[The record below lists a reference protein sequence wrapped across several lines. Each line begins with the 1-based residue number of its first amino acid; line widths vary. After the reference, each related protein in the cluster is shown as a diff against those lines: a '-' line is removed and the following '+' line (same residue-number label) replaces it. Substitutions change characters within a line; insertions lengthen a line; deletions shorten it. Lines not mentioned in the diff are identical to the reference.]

1 MGEANFYY
9 FTCLKLF
16 LLFLCLSLR
25 DNMAAPAKRRN
36 VEENPNEPPSS
47 DEDEEEY
54 DSEEEIDDEDDDGD
68 DDDEAMGVEM
78 NVNFDAQTA
87 TDADFH
93 GIKRLL
99 QQLFLKAN
107 VNLSALTDVILG
119 QNHVGSV
126 IKQAPLDEDDEDEDE
141 MESDAVDEVF
151 GISTVINLTSRLT
164 NEAKSSPSEG
174 DKAVKQLVDLLVE
187 KSDKNGGPVQTKTL
201 QAFLTDK
208 EKHIGWLLNERFVN
222 IPAQISLPLYDSLRD
237 EMHSA
242 CAKGQKFKFD
252 YFLLLSKALKEKGTK
267 KKEDELIFTNGEEE
281 LFQEESAFSFAYS
294 VADQLADAETI
305 PEGGNDDDASYE
317 PWRVVMIIPSEKM
330 EVVAKKMTDILGA
343 SIEGKVSS
351 LR

>member
-1 MGEANFYY
+1 MGKLNSY
-9 FTCLKLF
+9 FTCLKLVWEEEEESR
-16 LLFLCLSLR
+16 LL
-25 DNMAAPAKRRN
+25 NAMAAPAKRRN
-36 VEENPNEPPSS
+36 VEEDPDQDPSS
-47 DEDEEEY
+47 ED
-54 DSEEEIDDEDDDGD
+54 DEEIDDEDDDGD
-68 DDDEAMGVEM
+68 DDDDEALGLQM

-126 IKQAPLDEDDEDEDE
+126 IKQAPLDEEDEDEDE

-201 QAFLTDK
+201 KAFLTDK
-208 EKHIGWLLNERFVN
+208 EKHTGWLLNERFVN
-222 IPAQISLPLYDSLRD
+222 IPAQISLPLYDSLWD

-252 YFLLLSKALKEKGTK
+252 YFLLMSKALKAKGGK
-267 KKEDELIFTNGEEE
+267 KDQDDLIFTNGEEE
-281 LFQEESAFSFAYS
+281 LFQEESAFQFSFS
-294 VADQLADAETI
+294 VADQQADAETI
-305 PEGGNDDDASYE
+305 LEAAEEDETSYE
-317 PWRVVMIIPSEKM
+317 SWRVVMIIPAEKM

>member
-1 MGEANFYY
+1 MGKLNSY
-9 FTCLKLF
+9 FTCLKLVWEEEEESR
-16 LLFLCLSLR
+16 LL
-25 DNMAAPAKRRN
+25 NAMAAPAKRRN
-36 VEENPNEPPSS
+36 VEEDPDQDPSS
-47 DEDEEEY
+47 EDDEEY
-54 DSEEEIDDEDDDGD
+54 DSEEAEDEEEEDDALGLQ
-68 DDDEAMGVEM
+68 M

-87 TDADFH
+87 SDTDFQ

-126 IKQAPLDEDDEDEDE
+126 IKQAPFDDEEEEEDE

-151 GISTVINLTSRLT
+151 GISTVINLTQRLT
-164 NEAKSSPSEG
+164 KETADPRSEG
-174 DKAVKQLVDLLVE
+174 DKAIKQMVDLLVKE
-187 KSDKNGGPVQTKTL
+187 SDKNGGPVQTKTM

-208 EKHIGWLLNERFVN
+208 EKHTGWLLNERFVN

-252 YFLLLSKALKEKGTK
+252 YFLLMSKALKIKGAK
-267 KKEDELIFTNGEEE
+267 KKEQEELIFTNGEEE
-281 LFQEESAFSFAYS
+281 LLQEESAFSFSFS
-294 VADQLADAETI
+294 VADQQADAETI
-305 PEGGNDDDASYE
+305 PEAGNDGETSYE
-317 PWRVVMIIPSEKM
+317 SWRVVMIIPAEKM

-351 LR
+351 LQ

>member
-1 MGEANFYY
+1 
-9 FTCLKLF
+9 
-16 LLFLCLSLR
+16 
-25 DNMAAPAKRRN
+25 MAAPAKRRN
-36 VEENPNEPPSS
+36 VEQDPNEPPSS
-47 DEDEEEY
+47 DD
-54 DSEEEIDDEDDDGD
+54 DEEIDSDEEYEEGDDDGEEE
-68 DDDEAMGVEM
+68 DEAMGVEM

-87 TDADFH
+87 TDSDFH

-126 IKQAPLDEDDEDEDE
+126 IKQAPLDEDDEEEEDE

-151 GISTVINLTSRLT
+151 GISTVINLTHRLT
-164 NEAKSSPSEG
+164 IEGKNAPSEG
-174 DKAVKQLVDLLVE
+174 DKAIKQLVNLLVE

-208 EKHIGWLLNERFVN
+208 DKHIGWLLNERFVN

-294 VADQLADAETI
+294 VADQQADAETI

>member
-1 MGEANFYY
+1 
-9 FTCLKLF
+9 
-16 LLFLCLSLR
+16 
-25 DNMAAPAKRRN
+25 MAAPAKRRN

-47 DEDEEEY
+47 DDDEEEEF
-54 DSEEEIDDEDDDGD
+54 DSDEEFEDGD
-68 DDDEAMGVEM
+68 DDGEDEDDAMGVEM

-87 TDADFH
+87 SDADFH

-107 VNLSALTDVILG
+107 VNLSAITDLILG

-126 IKQAPLDEDDEDEDE
+126 IKQAPYDGEEEDDDD
-141 MESDAVDEVF
+141 MERDAVDEVF
-151 GISTVINLTSRLT
+151 GISTVINLTQRLT
-164 NEAKSSPSEG
+164 NEAKMSEG
-174 DKAVKQLVDLLVE
+174 DKAIKQMVDLLVE

-201 QAFLTDK
+201 QAFLSNK
-208 EKHIGWLLNERFVN
+208 EKHTGWLLNERFVN

-252 YFLLLSKALKEKGTK
+252 YFLLMSKALKVKGAK
-267 KKEDELIFTNGEEE
+267 KKDQEELVFTNGEEE
-281 LFQEESAFSFAYS
+281 LFQEESAFSFAFS
-294 VADQLADAETI
+294 VADQQADAETI
-305 PEGGNDDDASYE
+305 KEVDDDGAEVSYE
-317 PWRVVMIIPSEKM
+317 SWRVVMIIPAEKM

>member
-1 MGEANFYY
+1 MGKLNSY
-9 FTCLKLF
+9 FTCLKLVWEEEEESR
-16 LLFLCLSLR
+16 LLKA
-25 DNMAAPAKRRN
+25 MAAPAKRRN
-36 VEENPNEPPSS
+36 VEEYSDQDPSS
-47 DEDEEEY
+47 EDDEEY
-54 DSEEEIDDEDDDGD
+54 DSEEAEDEEEEDD
-68 DDDEAMGVEM
+68 ALGVEM

-126 IKQAPLDEDDEDEDE
+126 IKQAPFDDEEEEEDE

-151 GISTVINLTSRLT
+151 GISTVINLTQRLT
-164 NEAKSSPSEG
+164 KETADPRSEG
-174 DKAVKQLVDLLVE
+174 DKAIKQMVDLLVKE
-187 KSDKNGGPVQTKTL
+187 SDKNGGPVQTKTM

-208 EKHIGWLLNERFVN
+208 EKHTGWLLNERFVN

-252 YFLLLSKALKEKGTK
+252 YFLLMSKAHKAKTAK
-267 KKEDELIFTNGEEE
+267 KKESEELLFTNGEEE
-281 LFQEESAFSFAYS
+281 LFQEESAFSFAFS
-294 VADQLADAETI
+294 VADQQADADTI
-305 PEGGNDDDASYE
+305 LDGGNDGETSYE
-317 PWRVVMIIPSEKM
+317 SWRVVMIIPAEKM

>member
-1 MGEANFYY
+1 
-9 FTCLKLF
+9 
-16 LLFLCLSLR
+16 
-25 DNMAAPAKRRN
+25 
-36 VEENPNEPPSS
+36 
-47 DEDEEEY
+47 
-54 DSEEEIDDEDDDGD
+54 
-68 DDDEAMGVEM
+68 M

-99 QQLFLKAN
+99 QQLFLKGN

-126 IKQAPLDEDDEDEDE
+126 IKQAPLDEDDEDE

-164 NEAKSSPSEG
+164 NEAKSPPSEG

-201 QAFLTDK
+201 KGFLTDK

-252 YFLLLSKALKEKGTK
+252 YFLLLSKALKEMGTK

-294 VADQLADAETI
+294 VADQQADAETI

>member
-1 MGEANFYY
+1 
-9 FTCLKLF
+9 
-16 LLFLCLSLR
+16 
-25 DNMAAPAKRRN
+25 
-36 VEENPNEPPSS
+36 
-47 DEDEEEY
+47 
-54 DSEEEIDDEDDDGD
+54 
-68 DDDEAMGVEM
+68 M

-87 TDADFH
+87 TDSDFH

-126 IKQAPLDEDDEDEDE
+126 IKQAPLDEDDEEEEDE

-151 GISTVINLTSRLT
+151 GISTVINLTHRLN
-164 NEAKSSPSEG
+164 NEGKNAPSEG
-174 DKAVKQLVDLLVE
+174 DKAIKQLVNLLVE

-252 YFLLLSKALKEKGTK
+252 YFLLLSKALKIKNGK
-267 KKEDELIFTNGEEE
+267 KKDQDVLIFSNGEEE
-281 LFQEESAFSFAYS
+281 LFQEESAFQFAFS
-294 VADQLADAETI
+294 VADQQADAETI
-305 PEGGNDDDASYE
+305 
-317 PWRVVMIIPSEKM
+317 SEAG
-330 EVVAKKMTDILGA
+330 EDG
-343 SIEGKVSS
+343 E
-351 LR
+351 

>member
-1 MGEANFYY
+1 
-9 FTCLKLF
+9 
-16 LLFLCLSLR
+16 
-25 DNMAAPAKRRN
+25 
-36 VEENPNEPPSS
+36 
-47 DEDEEEY
+47 
-54 DSEEEIDDEDDDGD
+54 
-68 DDDEAMGVEM
+68 M

-87 TDADFH
+87 TDSDFH

-126 IKQAPLDEDDEDEDE
+126 IKQAPLDEDDEEEEDE

-151 GISTVINLTSRLT
+151 GISTVINLTHRLT
-164 NEAKSSPSEG
+164 IEGKNAPSEG
-174 DKAVKQLVDLLVE
+174 DKAIKQLVNLLVE

-242 CAKGQKFKFD
+242 CAKGKKFKFD
-252 YFLLLSKALKEKGTK
+252 HFLLISKALKAKGGK
-267 KKEDELIFTNGEEE
+267 KKDQDAIIFTNGEEE
-281 LFQEESAFSFAYS
+281 LFQEESAFSFAFS
-294 VADQLADAETI
+294 VADQQADADTI
-305 PEGGNDDDASYE
+305 PDDGNDDETSYE
-317 PWRVVMIIPSEKM
+317 PWRVVMIILAEKM

>member
-1 MGEANFYY
+1 
-9 FTCLKLF
+9 
-16 LLFLCLSLR
+16 
-25 DNMAAPAKRRN
+25 MAAPAKRRN
-36 VEENPNEPPSS
+36 VDENEHPSS
-47 DEDEEEY
+47 DDDEEYES
-54 DSEEEIDDEDDDGD
+54 DEEFEDGEEDGEEEDD
-68 DDDEAMGVEM
+68 AMGVEM

-126 IKQAPLDEDDEDEDE
+126 IKQAPFDDEEEEEDE

-151 GISTVINLTSRLT
+151 GISTVINLTQRLT
-164 NEAKSSPSEG
+164 KETTDPRSEG
-174 DKAVKQLVDLLVE
+174 DKAIKQMVDLLVKE
-187 KSDKNGGPVQTKTL
+187 SDKNGGAVQTKTM

-208 EKHIGWLLNERFVN
+208 EKHTGWLLNERFVN

-252 YFLLLSKALKEKGTK
+252 YFLLMSKALKIKGAK
-267 KKEDELIFTNGEEE
+267 KKEQEELIFTNGEEE
-281 LFQEESAFSFAYS
+281 LFQEESAFSFSFS
-294 VADQLADAETI
+294 VADQQADAETI
-305 PEGGNDDDASYE
+305 PEAGNDGETSYE
-317 PWRVVMIIPSEKM
+317 SWRVVMIIPAEKM

-351 LR
+351 LQ

>member
-1 MGEANFYY
+1 
-9 FTCLKLF
+9 
-16 LLFLCLSLR
+16 
-25 DNMAAPAKRRN
+25 
-36 VEENPNEPPSS
+36 
-47 DEDEEEY
+47 
-54 DSEEEIDDEDDDGD
+54 
-68 DDDEAMGVEM
+68 M

-126 IKQAPLDEDDEDEDE
+126 IKQAPFDDEEEEEDE

-151 GISTVINLTSRLT
+151 GISTVINLTQRLT
-164 NEAKSSPSEG
+164 KETADPRSEG
-174 DKAVKQLVDLLVE
+174 DKAIKQMVDLLVKE
-187 KSDKNGGPVQTKTL
+187 SDKNGGPVQTKTM

-208 EKHIGWLLNERFVN
+208 EKHTGWLLNERFVN

-252 YFLLLSKALKEKGTK
+252 YFLLMSKAHKAKTAK
-267 KKEDELIFTNGEEE
+267 KKESELIFTNGEEE

-294 VADQLADAETI
+294 VADQQADAETI
-305 PEGGNDDDASYE
+305 PEGGNDDEASYE

>member
-1 MGEANFYY
+1 
-9 FTCLKLF
+9 
-16 LLFLCLSLR
+16 
-25 DNMAAPAKRRN
+25 MAAPAKRRN
-36 VEENPNEPPSS
+36 VEEDPNEVPSS
-47 DEDEEEY
+47 DD
-54 DSEEEIDDEDDDGD
+54 DEEIDSDEEFEDGD
-68 DDDEAMGVEM
+68 DDGEEEDEAMGVEM

-87 TDADFH
+87 TDSDFH

-126 IKQAPLDEDDEDEDE
+126 IKQAPLDEDEEDEDE

-151 GISTVINLTSRLT
+151 GISTVINLTHRLT
-164 NEAKSSPSEG
+164 NETKNAPSEG
-174 DKAVKQLVDLLVE
+174 DKAIKQLVNLLVD

-201 QAFLTDK
+201 PFLTDK
-208 EKHIGWLLNERFVN
+208 EKHTGWLLNERFVN

-252 YFLLLSKALKEKGTK
+252 YFLLLSKALKEKGAK
-267 KKEDELIFTNGEEE
+267 KKDQEELIFTNGEEE
-281 LFQEESAFSFAYS
+281 LFQEECAFSFAFS
-294 VADQLADAETI
+294 VADQQADAETI

-317 PWRVVMIIPSEKM
+317 PWRVVMIIPAEKM

>member
-9 FTCLKLF
+9 FTCLKFLLLLWSELF
-16 LLFLCLSLR
+16 L
-25 DNMAAPAKRRN
+25 NMAAPAKRRN

-47 DEDEEEY
+47 DDDEEEEF
-54 DSEEEIDDEDDDGD
+54 DSDEEFEDGD
-68 DDDEAMGVEM
+68 DDGEDEDDAMGVEM

-87 TDADFH
+87 SDADFH

-107 VNLSALTDVILG
+107 VNLSAITDLILG

-126 IKQAPLDEDDEDEDE
+126 IKQAPYDGEEEDDDD
-141 MESDAVDEVF
+141 MERDAVDEVF
-151 GISTVINLTSRLT
+151 GISTVINLTQRLT
-164 NEAKSSPSEG
+164 NEAKMSEG
-174 DKAVKQLVDLLVE
+174 DKAIKQMVDLLVE

-201 QAFLTDK
+201 QAFLSNK
-208 EKHIGWLLNERFVN
+208 EKHTGWLLNERFVN

-252 YFLLLSKALKEKGTK
+252 YFLLMSKALKVKGAK
-267 KKEDELIFTNGEEE
+267 KKDQEELVFTNGEEE
-281 LFQEESAFSFAYS
+281 LFQEESAFSFAFS
-294 VADQLADAETI
+294 VADQQADADTI
-305 PEGGNDDDASYE
+305 PDGGNGDETSYE
-317 PWRVVMIIPSEKM
+317 PWRVVMIIPAEKM

>member
-1 MGEANFYY
+1 MGEAKYIY
-9 FTCLKLF
+9 FTCLKF
-16 LLFLCLSLR
+16 VCVVVER
-25 DNMAAPAKRRN
+25 TVINMAAPAKRRN
-36 VEENPNEPPSS
+36 VEEDPNEVPSS
-47 DEDEEEY
+47 DD
-54 DSEEEIDDEDDDGD
+54 DEEIDSDEEFEDGD
-68 DDDEAMGVEM
+68 DDGEEEDEAMGVEM

-87 TDADFH
+87 TDSDFH

-126 IKQAPLDEDDEDEDE
+126 IKQAPLDEDEEDEDE

-151 GISTVINLTSRLT
+151 GISTVINLTHRLT
-164 NEAKSSPSEG
+164 NEAKNAPSEG
-174 DKAVKQLVDLLVE
+174 DKAINQLVNLLVD

-208 EKHIGWLLNERFVN
+208 EKHTGWLLNERFVN

-252 YFLLLSKALKEKGTK
+252 YFLLLSKALKEKGAK
-267 KKEDELIFTNGEEE
+267 KKDQDELIFTNGEEE
-281 LFQEESAFSFAYS
+281 LFQEECAFSFAFS
-294 VADQLADAETI
+294 VADQQADAETI

-317 PWRVVMIIPSEKM
+317 PWRVVMIIPAEKM

>member
-1 MGEANFYY
+1 
-9 FTCLKLF
+9 
-16 LLFLCLSLR
+16 
-25 DNMAAPAKRRN
+25 
-36 VEENPNEPPSS
+36 
-47 DEDEEEY
+47 
-54 DSEEEIDDEDDDGD
+54 
-68 DDDEAMGVEM
+68 M

-87 TDADFH
+87 TDSDFH

-126 IKQAPLDEDDEDEDE
+126 IKQAPLDEDDEEEEDE

-151 GISTVINLTSRLT
+151 GISTVINLTHRLN
-164 NEAKSSPSEG
+164 NEGKNAPSEG
-174 DKAVKQLVDLLVE
+174 DKAIKQMVDLLVKE
-187 KSDKNGGPVQTKTL
+187 SDKNGGPVQTKTM

-208 EKHIGWLLNERFVN
+208 EKHTGWLLNERFVN

-252 YFLLLSKALKEKGTK
+252 HFLLISKALKAKGGK
-267 KKEDELIFTNGEEE
+267 KKDQDAIIFCNGEEE
-281 LFQEESAFSFAYS
+281 LFQEESAFQFAFS
-294 VADQLADAETI
+294 VADQQADAETI
-305 PEGGNDDDASYE
+305 SEADDGETSYE
-317 PWRVVMIIPSEKM
+317 SWRVVMIIPAEKM

-343 SIEGKVSS
+343 
-351 LR
+351 

>member
-9 FTCLKLF
+9 FTCLKFLLLLWSELF
-16 LLFLCLSLR
+16 L
-25 DNMAAPAKRRN
+25 NMAAPAKRRN

-47 DEDEEEY
+47 DDDEEEF
-54 DSEEEIDDEDDDGD
+54 DSDEEFEDGD
-68 DDDEAMGVEM
+68 DDGEDEDDAMGVEM

-87 TDADFH
+87 SDADFH

-107 VNLSALTDVILG
+107 VNLSAIADLILG

-126 IKQAPLDEDDEDEDE
+126 IKQAPYDGEEEDDDD
-141 MESDAVDEVF
+141 MERDAVDEVF
-151 GISTVINLTSRLT
+151 GISTVINLTQRLT
-164 NEAKSSPSEG
+164 NEAKMSEG
-174 DKAVKQLVDLLVE
+174 DKAIKQMVDLLVE

-201 QAFLTDK
+201 QAFLSNK
-208 EKHIGWLLNERFVN
+208 EKHTGWLLNERFVN

-252 YFLLLSKALKEKGTK
+252 YFLLMSKALKVKGAK
-267 KKEDELIFTNGEEE
+267 KKDQEELVFTNGEEE
-281 LFQEESAFSFAYS
+281 LFLEESAFSFAFS
-294 VADQLADAETI
+294 VAYQQADADTI
-305 PEGGNDDDASYE
+305 LDGGNYDETFYE
-317 PWRVVMIIPSEKM
+317 PWRVVMIIPAEKM